1 MAAETPATP
10 LHIRLTPHLGQG
22 PRGPHPAPVKGRGV
36 ERVTY
41 TLNVYIQGV

>member
-1 MAAETPATP
+1 MAAEAPAIQRDTP
-10 LHIRLTPHLGQG
+10 LTSHTGQG
-22 PRGPHPAPVKGRGV
+22 PRGPYPAQVKGRGV